1 MKCTA
6 LAVTALVAVASVAS
20 ATDYQPALRAL
31 AASEPATPST
41 DTMAA
46 GPTERH
52 SHPVEAA
59 ADVARKTSLLPSSV
73 RKARTGPTERHSHP
87 VEAAADVAAENE
99 PTAVIGAEGKKS
111 KELYLMHLPCVRLS
125 WRVFV
130 G

>member
-6 LAVTALVAVASVAS
+6 LAVTALVAVASVTS

-52 SHPVEAA
+52 
-59 ADVARKTSLLPSSV
+59 
-73 RKARTGPTERHSHP
+73 P

-111 KELYLMHLPCVRLS
+111 KEWWRRLGMGTS
-125 WRVFV
+125 LGWLRGMGWLRWWMGRIRWRMGMVDLTHT
-130 G
+130 GHCAD

>member
-6 LAVTALVAVASVAS
+6 LAVTALVAVASVTS

-31 AASEPATPST
+31 AALEPATPST

-59 ADVARKTSLLPSSV
+59 A
-73 RKARTGPTERHSHP
+73 
-87 VEAAADVAAENE
+87 ADVAAENE
-99 PTAVIGAEGKKS
+99 PTAVIGTEGKKS
-111 KELYLMHLPCVRLS
+111 KEWWGGLGWGRPWGGFGGWGGYGGG
-125 WRVFV
+125 W
-130 G
+130 GGYGGGWGW